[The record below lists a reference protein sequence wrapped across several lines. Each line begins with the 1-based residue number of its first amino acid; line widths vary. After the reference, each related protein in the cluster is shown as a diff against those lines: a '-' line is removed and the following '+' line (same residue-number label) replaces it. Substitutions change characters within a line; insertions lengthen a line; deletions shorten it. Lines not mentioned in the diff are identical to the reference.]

1 MACPIFRRLWTN
13 VLQVMSRV
21 AVRSAKKWYIYCNL
35 SYFGGCGVWQF
46 IDLMLTDG
54 YYMYFHCVGGGF
66 GGKGTASVRLAVT
79 ASVAAFKLVL
89 PHLTQKLRSHFCSL
103 LMTFDLNVCLSL
115 LAFGAA
121 PRPSVSNRPACG
133 GGRLLEEG
141 WCGG

>member
-1 MACPIFRRLWTN
+1 
-13 VLQVMSRV
+13 
-21 AVRSAKKWYIYCNL
+21 
-35 SYFGGCGVWQF
+35 
-46 IDLMLTDG
+46 MLTDG

-121 PRPSVSNRPACG
+121 PAPVEWGAG
-133 GGRLLEEG
+133 GLPGNPGNPWEIAPFYEFIMIG
-141 WCGG
+141 NIVKIN